1 MQRERV
7 AEDIYVF
14 TSDLYAQVTA
24 AAVTTSEGAVIFD
37 TLLYPEETL
46 SIKRFVESR
55 LNVPVRYVINSHFHA
70 DHSTGTCFFEGIP
83 VIAHV
88 RCRELLDQRGRESLE
103 AAKAASDEMR
113 DVQVVLPGLVFENGH
128 FLLYLGEKSFELWHT
143 PGHSPDS
150 IVCLVREDRVLL
162 AADTLL
168 PIPHFVDGSFEDC
181 ITSLRGLLGG
191 NFEQVVQGHGDVIL
205 KGEIEEKIHSDLEY
219 LDALRTA
226 VDTVLANPDP
236 DAALNKIDIERC
248 GKSRILLNG
257 AAEQLHRQNVLA
269 LASQRRVAI
278 EI

>member
-14 TSDLYAQVTA
+14 ASDLYAQVTA
-24 AAVTTSEGAVIFD
+24 TVVTTGEGVVLFD

-46 SIKRFVESR
+46 AIKRFIENR
-55 LNVPVRYVINSHFHA
+55 LNTPVRYIINSHFHA
-70 DHSTGTCFFEGIP
+70 DHSAGTCFFAGVP
-83 VIAHV
+83 VISHA

-113 DVQVVLPGLVFENGH
+113 DVQVVLPELVFENGH
-128 FLLYLGEKSFELWHT
+128 FSLYLGDKTFELWHT

-150 IVCLVREDRVLL
+150 IVCLVKEDRVLL

-181 ITSLRGLLGG
+181 IASLRGLLGR
-191 NFEQVVQGHGDVIL
+191 NFENVVQGHGDVIL
-205 KGEIEEKIHSDLEY
+205 KGEVEEKILSDLEY
-219 LDALRTA
+219 LEALRTA
-226 VDTVLANPDP
+226 VDAALASNDP
-236 DAALNKIDIERC
+236 DSALNKIDIERC

>member
-14 TSDLYAQVTA
+14 ASELYAQVTA
-24 AAVTTSEGAVIFD
+24 TAVTTSEGVVLFD

-46 SIKRFVESR
+46 SIKRFIENR
-55 LNVPVRYVINSHFHA
+55 LNALVRYIINSHFHA
-70 DHSTGTCFFEGIP
+70 DHSAGTCFFEGVP
-83 VIAHV
+83 VIAHAQ
-88 RCRELLDQRGRESLE
+88 CRELLDQRGRESLE
-103 AAKAASDEMR
+103 RSKAASDDMR

-150 IVCLVREDRVLL
+150 IVCLVREERVLL
-162 AADTLL
+162 AADTLM

-181 ITSLRGLLGG
+181 ITSLRGLQGG
-191 NFEQVVQGHGDVIL
+191 NFENVVQGHGDVIL
-205 KGEIEEKIHSDLEY
+205 KGEVEEKINSDLEY
-219 LDALRTA
+219 LDTLRTA
-226 VDTVLANPDP
+226 VDTALASNDP
-236 DAALNKIDIERC
+236 DAALNKIDIEHC

-278 EI
+278 EM